1 MPLKYN
7 KVVNPPNSNV
17 QKKKKTLHPTNKNE
31 QINYENIV
39 YGIGVKCFG

>member
-7 KVVNPPNSNV
+7 KVVNPLNINTH
-17 QKKKKTLHPTNKNE
+17 KKLNPTNDKEN
-31 QINYENIV
+31 INYENIV